1 MTVFDPFAL
10 PDHQGLTP
18 THVIDW
24 EAIARTVVRRILAVQ
39 RAERVIISVD
49 PYYGGAPLEAV
60 RCEIQRA
67 GALELAAILH
77 WSPGVGALRLPNGR
91 HPDSALDRAETA
103 AMQQLFACADV
114 FILLMND
121 RRRAYRTVATS
132 QSDEVVN
139 AWRGGRAAHLHWFQ
153 DPRYPDPA
161 HPVNLAHDR
170 VNEKAIL
177 ELDYD
182 WMRRMM
188 AHLVN
193 LIRGREL
200 RLTDDAGTD
209 LRFRAGLRFHTNYG
223 DASRERMSGFTLG
236 RDREEEVPVG
246 SFRFIP
252 EPGSAHGRVVFPNRT
267 DGEAMALGRGFNVHP
282 FTRAGLVFTFQDGK
296 VASVETG
303 GDQQA
308 LQQAWAAETGDKDV
322 LGEVVL
328 GCNPLLTP
336 VPGSTFLPHY
346 GFGAGVVR
354 LILGDNA
361 LSGGRYRSSFHRWL
375 TWSDASLTV
384 EGRPL
389 IVQGRQIPFEDLHA

>member
-1 MTVFDPFAL
+1 MAVLDPFPL
-10 PDHQGLTP
+10 PDHQGLSP
-18 THVIDW
+18 THVINW
-24 EAIARTVVRRILAVQ
+24 EAIARIVVRRILAVQ
-39 RAERVIISVD
+39 RAERVIISAD

-67 GALELAAILH
+67 GALELATILH
-77 WSPGVGALRLPNGR
+77 WSPAVGGLRLPSGR
-91 HPDSALDRAETA
+91 HPDSELDRAETS
-103 AMQQLFACADV
+103 AMKQLFSCADV

-139 AWRGGRAAHLHWFQ
+139 EWKGGRAAHLHWFQ
-153 DPRYPDPA
+153 DPRFPDPS
-161 HPVNLAHDR
+161 HPVNLLHDR
-170 VNEKAIL
+170 VNEKAIID
-177 ELDYD
+177 LDYD

-188 AHLVN
+188 ERMAEM
-193 LIRGREL
+193 IRGREL

-223 DASRERMSGFTLG
+223 DASRERMAGFTSG

-252 EPGSAHGRVVFPNRT
+252 EPGSAHGRVVFPRRT
-267 DGEAMALGRGFNVHP
+267 DGEAMALGRGFDVHP
-282 FTRAGLVFTFQDGK
+282 FTKAGLAFEFRNGRAV
-296 VASVETG
+296 SVETG

-308 LQQAWAAETGDKDV
+308 LDQAWAAETGDKDI
-322 LGEVVL
+322 LGEVII

-336 VPGSTFLPHY
+336 VPGSSFLPHY

-354 LILGDNA
+354 LILGDNL
-361 LSGGRYRSSFHRWL
+361 LSGGRHQSSFHRWL
-375 TWSDASLTV
+375 TWSNASVEV

-389 IVQGRQIPFEDLHA
+389 IERGCQLALEDLHI

>member
-1 MTVFDPFAL
+1 MTVFDPFPL
-10 PDHQGLTP
+10 PGHQGLTP
-18 THVIDW
+18 THAIDW

-39 RAERVIISVD
+39 RAERVIISAD

-67 GALELAAILH
+67 GALELATILH
-77 WSPGVGALRLPNGR
+77 WSPAVGGLRLPSGR
-91 HPDSALDRAETA
+91 HPDSELDRAETA
-103 AMQQLFACADV
+103 AMKQLFSCADV

-139 AWRGGRAAHLHWFQ
+139 EWKGGRAAHLHWFQ
-153 DPRYPDPA
+153 DPRFPDPS
-161 HPVNLAHDR
+161 HPVNLLHDR
-170 VNEKAIL
+170 VNEKAIID
-177 ELDYD
+177 LDYD

-188 AHLVN
+188 ERMAEM
-193 LIRGREL
+193 IRGREL

-209 LRFRAGLRFHTNYG
+209 LRFRAGVRFHTNYG
-223 DASRERMSGFTLG
+223 DASRERMARFTSG

-252 EPGSAHGRVVFPNRT
+252 EPGSAQGRVVFPRRT
-267 DGEAMALGRGFNVHP
+267 DGEAMALGRGFDVHP
-282 FTRAGLVFTFQDGK
+282 FTGAGLAFEFREGRAV
-296 VASVETG
+296 SVQTG

-308 LQQAWAAETGDKDV
+308 LDRAWAAETGDKDV
-322 LGEVVL
+322 LGEVII

-336 VPGSTFLPHY
+336 VPGSSFLPHY

-354 LILGDNA
+354 LILGDNV
-361 LSGGRYRSSFHRWL
+361 LSGGQFQSTFHRWL
-375 TWSDASLTV
+375 TWSRASLEV

-389 IVQGRQIPFEDLHA
+389 IDQGQQIPLEDLQP